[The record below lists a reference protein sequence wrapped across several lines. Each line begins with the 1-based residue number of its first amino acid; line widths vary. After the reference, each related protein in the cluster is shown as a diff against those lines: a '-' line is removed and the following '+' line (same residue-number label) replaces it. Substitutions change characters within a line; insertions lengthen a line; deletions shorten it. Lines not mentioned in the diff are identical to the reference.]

1 MPELVL
7 GTSSASVAIH
17 IGNGQLGHI
26 GEWIS
31 KRKTPPVVVVV
42 SDTTVWPLYKG
53 VIHQSLGEMA
63 GSACHVHLI
72 PPGDASKSL
81 EQLGLL
87 YDAFGQAGLA
97 RDGLVLAL
105 GGGVVSD
112 LAGLAAATWMRGVRF
127 AICPTTLEADID
139 AAVGGKTGINHPAGK
154 NMVGAFYQP
163 ELVMIDPGCLRTL
176 PERDVVAGMAESI
189 KHAAIADAEF
199 LTWQVKRAEAI
210 LRLDAGVMEELIE
223 QNLRI
228 KIAVVEA
235 DERETG
241 GAEPNRPLHRDVKD
255 EEAASATRAPALMP
269 GGAAS
274 GGRAVLNFGHTIG
287 HAVESWFDYELRHG
301 ECVAIGMSAA
311 GWISREM
318 GLLDAADYE
327 RLLDA
332 LKVFGLPVSAPRRLD
347 VDSVAVLTLGDKKSR
362 GGKRRWVLL
371 NGLGRTVVRDDVPEK
386 LVRGAIERVS

>member
-17 IGNGQLGHI
+17 IGNGQLEHI

-31 KRKTPPVVVVV
+31 KRKAPPVVVVV

-53 VIHQSLGEMA
+53 VIHQSLGAMA

-87 YDAFGQAGLA
+87 YDAFGRAGLA
-97 RDGLVLAL
+97 RDGLVLTL

-176 PERDVVAGMAESI
+176 PERDVMAGMAESI

-199 LTWQVKRAEAI
+199 LTWQVERAEAI
-210 LRLDAGVMEELIE
+210 LRLDGGVMEELIE
-223 QNLRI
+223 RNLRI
-228 KIAVVEA
+228 KIAVVER
-235 DERETG
+235 DEREMG
-241 GAEPNRPLHRDVKD
+241 G
-255 EEAASATRAPALMP
+255 TT
-269 GGAAS
+269 S

-287 HAVESWFDYELRHG
+287 HAIESWFEYELRHG

-311 GWISREM
+311 CWISREM

-327 RLLDA
+327 RLVGA
-332 LKVFGLPVSAPRRLD
+332 LNAFGLPVSAPRRMD
-347 VDSVAVLTLGDKKSR
+347 IDSVAALTLGDKKSR

-371 NGLGRTVVRDDVPEK
+371 NGLGRAVVRDDVPDEM
-386 LVRGAIERVS
+386 VRGAIEGVS

>member
-7 GTSSASVAIH
+7 GTSSRNVAIRV
-17 IGNGQLGHI
+17 GDGQLGHI
-26 GEWIS
+26 GEWIARL
-31 KRKTPPVVVVV
+31 KAPPVVVIV
-42 SDTTVWPLYKG
+42 SDTTVWPLYG
-53 VIHQSLGEMA
+53 SVTQQSLASQTGA
-63 GSACHVHLI
+63 ATHVHLI
-72 PPGDASKSL
+72 QPGDASKSL

-87 YDAFGQAGLA
+87 YDALGRAGLA

-139 AAVGGKTGINHPAGK
+139 AAVGGKTGINHSAGK

-163 ELVMIDPGCLRTL
+163 ELVLIDPGCLKTL

-189 KHAAIADAEF
+189 KHAAIADADF
-199 LTWQVKRAEAI
+199 LSWQVERAEAI
-210 LRLDAGVMEELIE
+210 LRLDAGAMEELIE
-223 QNLRI
+223 RNLRI

-235 DERETG
+235 DERETSG
-241 GAEPNRPLHRDVKD
+241 EGV
-255 EEAASATRAPALMP
+255 
-269 GGAAS
+269 
-274 GGRAVLNFGHTIG
+274 GGRAALNFGHTIG
-287 HAVESWFDYELRHG
+287 HAVESWFEYELRHG
-301 ECVAIGMSAA
+301 ECVSIGMVAA

-327 RLLDA
+327 RLVSA
-332 LKVFGLPVSAPRRLD
+332 LKAFGLPVTVPRGVD
-347 VDSVAVLTLGDKKSR
+347 VDTVAALTLGDKKSR

-371 NGLGRTVVRDDVPEK
+371 DGLGQTVVRDDAPED
-386 LVRGAIERVS
+386 LVRRAIEVVNSR